1 MEHTLYI
8 LEKERDGGIKDLILG
23 LAKHLDATT
32 QIRDV
37 LVVETDDARLA
48 GMARTLAESNGELLH
63 LANEQDQRHP
73 FDLLTRELVED
84 AWLGEDRLPDGP
96 AIEAIEKGEGRLL
109 ILTNEDHAETHDQ
122 TPATETVVEE
132 TPVKPKRQ
140 LTFKPRHCEI
150 CDQEYTPTG
159 ARQVGHKDCP
169 GKKNGAQPEPDLPE
183 EKQPKSAA
191 AQLRDLSPDKFLF
204 PAGGFIPEDPDGNA
218 LPPWVDLKTATCYE
232 NTELQRL
239 VKEGEFEA
247 GRRFGH
253 REIGVHVVVN
263 RGLEFFLEPVKKTV
277 PAGDRE

>member
-8 LEKERDGGIKDLILG
+8 LEKERNGGIKDLILG

-48 GMARTLAESNGELLH
+48 GMACVLAAAGGELLD
-63 LANEQDQRHP
+63 LVSAQDLRQP
-73 FDLLTRELVED
+73 SGLMTREAVEA
-84 AWLGEDRLPDGP
+84 AWFGEDRLPDGP
-96 AIEAIEKGEGRLL
+96 ALEAIEKGEGRLL
-109 ILTNEDHAETHDQ
+109 ILTNEDHAETHGD
-122 TPATETVVEE
+122 TPPVELVKTAATWNGELEALQPGDTVY
-132 TPVKPKRQ
+132 
-140 LTFKPRHCEI
+140 L
-150 CDQEYTPTG
+150 PTG
-159 ARQVGHKDCP
+159 EIYRPQQPAEP
-169 GKKNGAQPEPDLPE
+169 GE
-183 EKQPKSAA
+183 
-191 AQLRDLSPDKFLF
+191 
-204 PAGGFIPEDPDGNA
+204 NA

-263 RGLEFFLEPVKKTV
+263 RGLEFFLEPVKKIV
-277 PAGDRE
+277 PAGDLE